1 MSRKFVYYGAGRS
14 AGALLLDLYPAAAGY
29 FLFKLKS
36 DATRSIRVRR
46 SSDNAEMD
54 IGFDGIDLDTTELL
68 SFVGSGNGFIT
79 IWYDQMGN
87 SAYNY
92 SQSNASLQQQIV
104 FDGVLDLSL
113 LGKPAAG
120 RDNAPGVTH
129 YYTISGY
136 PFPQDSENTFFS
148 LTAPNQNDTRSWIF
162 DASNQANFGDGGT
175 IRLDNSTATRQ
186 GTFNSSTAD
195 FLTTTAQPANTPE
208 LRVNIIKN
216 TGREIYRNNSLI
228 ASDAKAGGVDFSR
241 TIASTELFG
250 YKYATAGGAI
260 GFGMILYTND
270 QSANRTAIQDII
282 NDYYGI
288 Y

>member
-1 MSRKFVYYGAGRS
+1 MSRRFVYYGAGRS
-14 AGALLLDLYPAAAGY
+14 ADELLLDLYPATAGY

-36 DATRSIRVRR
+36 DATRAIRVRR
-46 SSDNAEMD
+46 SSDNTEMD
-54 IGFDGIDLDTTELL
+54 IGFDGIDLDTTTLL
-68 SFVGSGNGFIT
+68 SFVGSGNGFVT

-87 SAYNY
+87 SAYDYPQATAN
-92 SQSNASLQQQIV
+92 LQQQIV

-120 RDNAPGVTH
+120 RDNVFP
-129 YYTISGY
+129 YYTINGY
-136 PFPQDSENTFFS
+136 PFPQNSENTIFS
-148 LTAPNQNDTRSWIF
+148 LTAPNENDTRNWIF

-175 IRLDNSTATRQ
+175 MRLDNFSNTRQ
-186 GTFNSSTAD
+186 GTFNGTTAD

-228 ASDAKAGGVDFSR
+228 ASDAKAGGVAFTR
-241 TIASTELFG
+241 TIDSTELFG
-250 YKYATAGGAI
+250 YKWQPGIGGAI

-270 QSANRTAIQDII
+270 QSANRTEIQNII

>member
-1 MSRKFVYYGAGRS
+1 MSRRFVYYGAGRS
-14 AGALLLDLYPAAAGY
+14 ADELLLDLYPSTAGY

-54 IGFDGIDLDTTELL
+54 IGFDGIDLDTTTLL

-87 SAYNY
+87 SDYNY
-92 SQSNASLQQQIV
+92 PQPTASLQQQIV

-120 RDNAPGVTH
+120 RDNASSVLH
-129 YYTISGY
+129 RYTIDAY
-136 PFPQDSENTFFS
+136 PFPQNSENTIFS
-148 LTAPNQNDTRSWIF
+148 LTATNQNDARNWIF
-162 DASNQANFGDGGT
+162 DASNSSDFPSGGT
-175 IRLDNSTATRQ
+175 IRIDNFNGTRQ
-186 GTFNSSTAD
+186 GTFNGATAN
-195 FLTTTAQPANTPE
+195 FLTTTAQTANTPE
-208 LRVNIIKN
+208 LRVDIIKN

-228 ASDAKAGGVDFSR
+228 ASDVKSGGVDFSR
-241 TIASTELFG
+241 AILSTELFG
-250 YKYATAGGAI
+250 YRYFPFGGSI
-260 GFGMILYTND
+260 GFGLILYTND
-270 QSANRTAIQDII
+270 QSANRTAIQNII